1 MNCYIVTMN
10 QILKDMLHRK
20 KVWEIIRISHTVS
33 RTIKNTL
40 DVFFT
45 LEIGFFLVGLVVS
58 VMDSFTEL
66 KTLFESS
73 VFCLFLKFNWKKNLK
88 CKSKQKNL
96 NNSLPLF
103 PLRTKIPAGLCVIP
117 TNKITINLYSR
128 DENLSPLSLTNVN
141 FYHTIQPIKY
151 ASSDTHGRYASFL
164 STSPV
169 GFRRCQIFSYQ
180 FSLNGKDVT
189 FCHLY

>member
-58 VMDSFTEL
+58 VMDSCTEL

-73 VFCLFLKFNWKKNLK
+73 VFCLFLKFNWKKKLK

-128 DENLSPLSLTNVN
+128 DENLSPLSQWKATYVSTHHKRKLLPHNTTNQ
-141 FYHTIQPIKY
+141 ICI
-151 ASSDTHGRYASFL
+151 
-164 STSPV
+164 V
-169 GFRRCQIFSYQ
+169 GHPR
-180 FSLNGKDVT
+180 
-189 FCHLY
+189 

>member
-10 QILKDMLHRK
+10 QILKGMLHRK
-20 KVWEIIRISHTVS
+20 KVWEIIRLSHTVS

-58 VMDSFTEL
+58 LMDSCTEL

-128 DENLSPLSLTNVN
+128 DENLSPLSQWKVTYVSTHHKRKLLPHNTTNQ
-141 FYHTIQPIKY
+141 ICI
-151 ASSDTHGRYASFL
+151 
-164 STSPV
+164 V
-169 GFRRCQIFSYQ
+169 GHPRSIR
-180 FSLNGKDVT
+180 VVP
-189 FCHLY
+189 LYITRWFPTMSNM